1 MTLTTYSL
9 CTQDVEGRNDQYWAR
24 AYTEDAEGNQKAVA
38 EMCWTSGGYSFTQ
51 ADADAVACLMELH
64 INQPTTCIDL
74 EGSSCSVDNLAVGNV
89 RNIKDFNT
97 GNNQQIDRDPAERV
111 AAAIHQMVERE
122 QGWDIGS
129 WIGIVPLND
138 DGVSTGWSVQI
149 RGTGHD
155 DC

>member
-1 MTLTTYSL
+1 MLTVKSL
-9 CTQDVEGRNDQYWAR
+9 CSQDSEAKGDQYWAR
-24 AYTEDAEGNQKAVA
+24 AYTEDEQGNQKAVA

-64 INQPTTCIDL
+64 INQPSTCIDL
-74 EGSSCSVDNLAVGNV
+74 EGSSCYVGNIGVGNV
-89 RNIKDFNT
+89 RNIKDFN
-97 GNNQQIDRDPAERV
+97 GSGDQQIDRDPGERV
-111 AAAIHQMVERE
+111 AAAIQQMVGRE

-129 WIGIVPLND
+129 YMNVVPLGD
-138 DGVSTGWSVQI
+138 DGVSTGWSIQV